1 MELADIIIQK
11 IQQEGPL
18 PFRDFM
24 EMALYYPELGFYTSP
39 QDRIGVKGDF
49 YTSSILSPVFGA
61 MIGRQ
66 VEQMWDLLGQDVFT
80 IVEYG
85 AGTGSLCY
93 SILDYLKNNQP
104 LYDKLHYCIIEKS
117 PVMREKEKTH
127 LPEKV
132 SWYDSIHDISP
143 ISGCILS
150 NELVDNFS
158 VHQVIMQEELMEVFL
173 DYKEGFKE
181 VLKPAPKALTDYLV
195 ELKVQLPKGFRTE
208 INLEATKWIKE
219 VATCL
224 NKGYV
229 LTIDYGDHSSELY
242 REHRRSGT
250 LVCYHKHQMNDNP
263 YRNIGAQDITSH
275 VNFSALIHW
284 GLKEGLTCCG
294 LTNQGH
300 FLAALGFSEYLLKTV
315 VAPQQDI
322 VQTAKKV
329 TFLTHT
335 LLIDMG
341 SKFKVLIQG
350 KQTPKQELVGLK
362 LGPLSTNKNIS

>member
-1 MELADIIIQK
+1 
-11 IQQEGPL
+11 
-18 PFRDFM
+18 
-24 EMALYYPELGFYTSP
+24 
-39 QDRIGVKGDF
+39 
-49 YTSSILSPVFGA
+49 
-61 MIGRQ
+61 
-66 VEQMWDLLGQDVFT
+66 
-80 IVEYG
+80 
-85 AGTGSLCY
+85 
-93 SILDYLKNNQP
+93 
-104 LYDKLHYCIIEKS
+104 
-117 PVMREKEKTH
+117 
-127 LPEKV
+127 
-132 SWYDSIHDISP
+132 
-143 ISGCILS
+143 
-150 NELVDNFS
+150 
-158 VHQVIMQEELMEVFL
+158 MQEELMEVFL
-173 DYKEGFKE
+173 DYKEGFIE
-181 VLKPAPKALTDYLV
+181 VLKPAPKALADYLV

-250 LVCYHKHQMNDNP
+250 LVCYHKHQINDNP